1 MNAPTR
7 LEFPI
12 AKAQYLFSSATEAGV
27 GGDKQK
33 FWREVMGFESPEAI
47 RDAIIAQISLELLQ
61 PVGQNDY
68 GERYQAIILVTGRSG
83 VSWQIRTGWIVL
95 SGEDIARFVTAF
107 PQRFGRQQ

>member
-1 MNAPTR
+1 MTTPTR

-12 AKAQYLFSSATEAGV
+12 AKAQYLFASATEPGK

-33 FWREVMGFESPEAI
+33 FWREVMGFESPEVI
-47 RDAIIAQISLELLQ
+47 REAIIAQISLDLLQ

-68 GERYQAIILVTGRSG
+68 GERYQAIILVTVRSG

-95 SGEDIARFVTAF
+95 FGEDIARFVTAF

>member
-33 FWREVMGFESPEAI
+33 FWREGG
-47 RDAIIAQISLELLQ
+47 DA
-61 PVGQNDY
+61 V
-68 GERYQAIILVTGRSG
+68 
-83 VSWQIRTGWIVL
+83 
-95 SGEDIARFVTAF
+95 
-107 PQRFGRQQ
+107 